1 MTSKLRYIVI
11 IVCVLIAFGPVYA
24 LETSEKSVK
33 EALNRLDKEVAKR
46 DVYIT
51 QRQRKIDSLK
61 TVLKNATNVSDALSL
76 KLTIGNEYIAFNND
90 SAIAY
95 YDKGYMQAIA
105 AKNDSLSY
113 VFKLKRATF
122 LPLAGFI
129 SEAVTEYEQIDT
141 TQMPQQLKE
150 LYYEAG
156 KQMYSYIASFHV
168 SYKSISDAWRDKSI
182 KCQIS
187 LLNILDKKSVKY
199 KLNIGE
205 YYLDTKQFA
214 KSKAILN
221 EVLSSLDE
229 SNNLFA
235 RASHAIATIAAKHGK
250 ENEHLYHLALSA
262 IADIKSATL
271 EVVSMQELG
280 EMLMKR
286 GEISRAH
293 KYSSIALANAV
304 KCKATMRM
312 IQSSEAMPVIEQ
324 AHSAEIENWHTR
336 MIYVNVSI
344 AIIALIFVALLIY
357 LRYKM
362 KRLDQLRENLKHA
375 NNVKEVYITQFLS
388 LCSIYMDKLNQFS
401 NIVNRKISAGKTD
414 DLYKITKSGKF
425 IEEQSKEFYSVF
437 DDAFLN
443 IYPNFI
449 ENVNALLLPD
459 QQIELKEEEKLNT
472 DLRILA
478 LMRLG
483 IEESTRIAQMLN
495 YSVNTIYAYRN
506 KLKNKAIDRENFEK
520 NIMKIASIS

>member
-1 MTSKLRYIVI
+1 MTSKLRYIAI
-11 IVCVLIAFGPVYA
+11 IVCVLIAFGSVYA
-24 LETSEKSVK
+24 LETSEKRVK
-33 EALNRLDKEVAKR
+33 ETLNRLDKEVAKR

-51 QRQRKIDSLK
+51 QRQGKIDSLK
-61 TVLKNATNVSDALSL
+61 TALKNATNVDDALSL
-76 KLTIGNEYIAFNND
+76 KLAIGNEYIAFNND

-95 YDKGYMQAIA
+95 YNEGYTQAIA
-105 AKNDSLSY
+105 AQNDSLSC

-141 TQMPQQLKE
+141 TQIPQQLKE
-150 LYYEAG
+150 LHYEAG
-156 KQMYSYIASFHV
+156 KQMYSYIASFYV
-168 SYKSISDAWRDKSI
+168 SYKPISDAWREKSI

-205 YYLDTKQFA
+205 YYLDTKQYA

-229 SNNLFA
+229 TNNLFA
-235 RASHAIATIAAKHGK
+235 RASHAIATIAAIQEKD
-250 ENEHLYHLALSA
+250 NEYIYHLALSA

-280 EMLMKR
+280 EMLINR
-286 GEISRAH
+286 GDISRAH
-293 KYSSIALANAV
+293 RYSSIALANAV
-304 KCKATMRM
+304 KCNAIMRV
-312 IQSSEAMPVIEQ
+312 IQSSEAMPIIEQ
-324 AHSAEIENWHTR
+324 AHSTEIEDWRNR
-336 MIYVNVSI
+336 MTYVNI
-344 AIIALIFVALLIY
+344 AIATIILIFAAILIY
-357 LRYKM
+357 LHNKT
-362 KRLDQLRENLKHA
+362 KRLDQLRENLKRA
-375 NNVKEVYITQFLS
+375 NNLKEIYIAQFLR
-388 LCSIYMDKLNQFS
+388 LCSIYMDKLNQFN
-401 NIVNRKISAGKTD
+401 NIVNRKISTGKTD

-425 IEEQSKEFYSVF
+425 IEEQSKEFYNVF

-449 ENVNALLLPD
+449 EKVNALLLPD

-506 KLKNKAIDRENFEK
+506 KLKNRAIDRENFEK
-520 NIMKIASIS
+520 DIMEIASIS